1 MHFVP
6 EAVPAEIPAQ
16 MARLVGI
23 TEWKPWGHRLAWL
36 QEQIRANPTMSRF
49 IVERFSL
56 ELAYDQLRRHYK
68 QSGRYPW
75 PPTTAEQLRLYSFLA
90 MIVRCYHRLSPAGK
104 TRMRGMLVDA
114 LKSDYGLAPLAFE
127 MKIVAH
133 LMMRGFD
140 VVFHDMEEGGGFDYL
155 ATNEGVEIEVEC
167 KFVSGDIG
175 RQIHLKKMHQL
186 STILL
191 PEMAIALD
199 QRCGGCLVRISIPGR
214 LGANEKQH
222 YEICRLMSQAITDQ
236 KSDAKLN
243 EYKISISKFSFED
256 SPFSQLPPDD
266 VSLDHAVRFLSDEFG
281 IENKNVLIQFRPKR
295 GAILVVVESA
305 KKDAI
310 LKGIHHQ
317 LKDSAR
323 NQLSGDRPGILC
335 CELADMT
342 EEQLLAFGN
351 EQDEGTG
358 FKFMVSDL
366 IARRPQIHTV
376 AFTTP
381 GTVRLLKSTM
391 GTTRRTTAQETGPA
405 YTFSNP
411 DHEMAND
418 PRYDVFKT

>member
-1 MHFVP
+1 MHFLP
-6 EAVPAEIPAQ
+6 DAVPAEIPAL
-16 MARLVGI
+16 MTRLVGI
-23 TEWKPWGHRLAWL
+23 TGWKPWGHRLAWL
-36 QEQIRANPTMSRF
+36 QEQIRANPTMPNF
-49 IVERFSL
+49 IVERFGL
-56 ELAYDQLRRHYK
+56 ELASDQVRRHYK

-75 PPTTAEQLRLYSFLA
+75 PPTTAEQLRFYSFLA
-90 MIVRCYHRLSPAGK
+90 MIGRCYHRLSPAGK
-104 TRMRGMLVDA
+104 MRMRGMLVDA
-114 LKSDYGLAPLAFE
+114 LKSDYGFAPIAFE
-127 MKIVAH
+127 MKVVAH
-133 LMMRGFD
+133 LMTRGFD
-140 VVFHDMEEGGGFDYL
+140 VVFHDMEEGSGFDYL
-155 ATNEGVEIEVEC
+155 ATKERVEIEVEC

-186 STILL
+186 STVLL
-191 PEMAIALD
+191 PVMAVALD
-199 QRCGGCLVRISIPGR
+199 QRCGGRLVRISIPGR
-214 LGANEKQH
+214 LGANEKQY

-243 EYKISISKFSFED
+243 EYEILISHFSFED
-256 SPFSQLPPDD
+256 SPFSHLPPDD
-266 VSLDHAVRFLSDEFG
+266 VSLDHAERFLSDKFG
-281 IENKNVLIQFRPKR
+281 IENKNVLIQIKPKR
-295 GAILVVVESA
+295 GAILIVVESA
-305 KKDAI
+305 KKDAV
-310 LKGIHHQ
+310 LKGIHRQ

-342 EEQLLAFGN
+342 EEQLLAFAN

-358 FKFMVSDL
+358 LQFMVSDL

-391 GTTRRTTAQETGPA
+391 GTTRRTSVQETGPA

-418 PRYDVFKT
+418 PRYDEFKT